1 MSKKTRLLPPLPS
14 DQLAVWEYAGLMIT
28 YWCNAKCAF
37 CYVYSAPD
45 RGGAMTAKDAIKMW
59 RGLDELARRGGKA
72 MRIHLAGGEPFGDWV
87 QLVSIV
93 RAARDAGLTPLEKV
107 ETNAYWATSDGLT
120 RARLELLAAL
130 GMEKLIVSAD
140 VYHQEFV
147 PVDRVRRCVEI
158 AQKILGP
165 DRVRV
170 RWWDFYNQP
179 VDLRRSDPE
188 TRRAAYAKALERHKD
203 RLTGRAA
210 ERLAEFFP
218 RFAPEEL
225 RDRNCVAEVLHGRHV
240 HIDPYGYVF
249 PGVCSGI
256 ILGNAN
262 ETPLPEIWDRLAAG
276 WREHPVVG
284 AVVSGSSYRLYETAH
299 ELGYEPL
306 AEGYA
311 GKCHLCQH
319 VRQFLMEHGGWER
332 WVGPPEVYANA
343 ADRREADAWNAARV
357 VPLTIHGKAG

>member
-1 MSKKTRLLPPLPS
+1 MSKKTRSLPSLPP

-45 RGGAMTAKDAIKMW
+45 RGGAMTVGQAVEMW
-59 RGLDELARRGGKA
+59 RGLDQLAARSGKK

-107 ETNAYWATSDGLT
+107 ETNAFWATSDGLT
-120 RARLELLAAL
+120 RSRLELLAAL

-140 VYHQEFV
+140 IYHQEFV
-147 PVDRVRRCVEI
+147 PIERVRRCVEI
-158 AQKILGP
+158 AKEVLGG

-170 RWWDFYNQP
+170 RWWDFYHEP
-179 VDLRRSDPE
+179 VDLRRTDAE
-188 TRRAAYAKALERHKD
+188 AKRAAYRKALERHKD

-210 ERLAEFFP
+210 DRLAEFFP
-218 RFAPEEL
+218 RHAPEEF
-225 RDRNCVAEVLHGRHV
+225 RDRNCVQDVLHGRHV
-240 HIDPYGYVF
+240 HIDPYGHVF

-262 ETPLPEIWDRLAAG
+262 QSSIPEIWDRLAES
-276 WREHPVVG
+276 WREHPIVG
-284 AVVSGSSYRLYETAH
+284 AVVAGGSYRLYEKAR

-306 AEGYA
+306 ADGYA

-319 VRQFLMEHGGWER
+319 VRQFFLERGGWDE
-332 WVGPPEVYANA
+332 WIGPPEVYANE
-343 ADRREADAWNAARV
+343 ADRREATAWNAAKAI
-357 VPLTIHGKAG
+357 PLTINGKAE